1 MAKTQVKP
9 DNFEEYLQG
18 FPGDVQKILHQV
30 RKTIRE
36 EAPDASELISYG
48 IPTFKLH
55 GNLVHFGAYKNHIG
69 FYPAPSGVK
78 EFQEELSSY
87 KSGKGSMKFPL
98 NRPVPYDLIRR
109 ITRYRVK
116 ENLEKAGT
124 EL

>member
-1 MAKTQVKP
+1 MTKAQAKPK
-9 DNFEEYLQG
+9 NFEEYLQG
-18 FPGDVQKILHQV
+18 FPVDIQKILQQV

-36 EAPDASELISYG
+36 EAPDAFELISYG

-98 NRPVPYDLIRR
+98 DKPVPYDLIRR